1 MAGSALVL
9 TWQAVAIL
17 VTVGLFLVGLLVGAI
32 KWLLDKTLV
41 AWREAIDQRFKLLE
55 TEIKHVH
62 RLERELLE
70 FKALVSEQYVK
81 REDHIRSFEGI
92 DTKLD
97 RLRKHIDQW
106 MGGQAHAR

>member
-1 MAGSALVL
+1 MAGGMFISWA
-9 TWQAVAIL
+9 AVAIL
-17 VTVGLFLVGLLVGAI
+17 VSVGLAFTGGLVAAI
-32 KWLLDKTLV
+32 KWLLDRTLA
-41 AWREAIDQRFKLLE
+41 AWQRAVDLRFAVLE
-55 TEIKHVH
+55 TEIKQVH

-92 DTKLD
+92 DAKLD

-106 MGGQAHAR
+106 MGGTPHGRA

>member
-1 MAGSALVL
+1 MFI

-17 VTVGLFLVGLLVGAI
+17 VTLGLAFTGLLIGSI
-32 KWLLDKTLV
+32 KWLLDRTLA
-41 AWREAIDQRFKLLE
+41 AWQQAVDLRFAVLE
-55 TEIKHVH
+55 TEIKQVH

-70 FKALVSEQYVK
+70 FKALVSELYVK

-92 DTKLD
+92 DLKLD

-106 MGGQAHAR
+106 MGGTPHARA